1 MTYGERERIYK
12 KAIEQ
17 YGPFHQTVISM
28 EEMAE
33 LIKELSKNYRGESN
47 RPRIAEEVADVRI
60 MMEQL
65 CIIYNIKEEVEREMK
80 KKLARLEK
88 SLTL

>member
-17 YGPFHQTVISM
+17 FGPFHQNVIAI

-33 LIKELSKNYRGESN
+33 LIKELSKNYRGEAN
-47 RPRIAEEVADVRI
+47 RENIAEEVADVRI
-60 MMEQL
+60 MLEQL
-65 CIIYNIKEEVEREMK
+65 CIIYNIKDDVERQMK
-80 KKLARLEK
+80 KKIDRLEK
-88 SLTL
+88 KMEL

>member
-17 YGPFHQTVISM
+17 YGPFHQTVIAM

-33 LIKELSKNYRGESN
+33 LIKELSKNYRSETN
-47 RPRIAEEVADVRI
+47 RANIAEEVADVRI

-65 CIIYNIKEEVEREMK
+65 CIIYDIKDDVERETK

-88 SLTL
+88 RLTI